1 MLLPEI
7 DLDQYTY
14 HLPEERIAQY
24 PLPQRDQSKLL
35 VYSGGQ
41 IRHDQFNHIT
51 DHLPD
56 GCTLVFNDTKVIP
69 ARLVFHK
76 PTGAAIEVFLLDPTT
91 PSKDI
96 QQTMQATG
104 SCTWNCMIGNKKR
117 WKQHQPLLK
126 TIEINEKE
134 VTLTANL
141 QVSNQVQLTWDDP
154 SIAFVDL
161 IQRAGQVPLPPYMRR
176 KAEKTD
182 QKRYQTVYSRS
193 HGAVAAPTAG
203 LHFTDTLLK
212 ALDLQGIKKEYLT
225 LHVGAGTFQ
234 PIKETNVVHHPMH
247 GEQMVIS
254 RQNIDQLLQAKHLIA
269 VGTTSLRSLESLYWY
284 GVKLQHGEAD
294 EFYVG
299 KLDPYQAYSKLPNFK
314 QSLQMVKAKMQEH
327 QLAQITGYTEIFI
340 FPPYRM
346 RSISG
351 LITNF
356 HLPASTLI
364 LLVAAFV
371 GDDWKKIYQEALDQD
386 YRFLSY
392 GDSSLLLP
400 SNHDKVIDKRL

>member
-14 HLPEERIAQY
+14 HLPQERIAQY
-24 PLPQRDQSKLL
+24 PLPQRDHSKLL

-41 IRHDQFNHIT
+41 IQHDQFNHIT
-51 DHLPD
+51 DHLPN

-69 ARLVFHK
+69 ARLIFQK
-76 PTGAAIEVFLLDPTT
+76 PTGATIEVFLLDPIA
-91 PSKDI
+91 PSTDI
-96 QQTMQATG
+96 HQAMQATG

-117 WKQHQPLLK
+117 WKAHQPLLK
-126 TIEINEKE
+126 TILVDKKE
-134 VTLTANL
+134 VTLTAKL
-141 QVSNQVQLTWDDP
+141 QDSNQVQLTWDDA
-154 SIAFVDL
+154 SIPFVDL
-161 IQRAGQVPLPPYMRR
+161 IQHAGQVPLPPYMRR

-182 QKRYQTVYSRS
+182 QKRYQTVYSKS

-203 LHFTDTLLK
+203 LHFTDALLK
-212 ALDLQGIKKEYLT
+212 MLDHQGVKKEYLT

-234 PIKETNVVHHPMH
+234 PIKETNAVHHPMH

-254 RQNIDQLLQAKHLIA
+254 QQNIDQLLLAEHLVA

-284 GVKLQHGEAD
+284 GVKLYNGDGD
-294 EFYVG
+294 EFHIG
-299 KLDPYQAYSKLPNFK
+299 KLDPYQVYPELPDFK
-314 QSLQMVKAKMQEH
+314 QSLQMVKARMQEQH
-327 QLAQITGYTEIFI
+327 LAQITGYTEIFI

-371 GDDWKKIYQEALDQD
+371 GNDWKKIYQEALDHD

-400 SNHDKVIDKRL
+400 SNH